1 MSYIRIA
8 AYVAIVGGL
17 LWAGWTIASWRNKA
31 ARADD
36 LAVLY
41 QGALDA
47 RVKADA
53 KTRAVER
60 ERDASR
66 AHAAQL
72 ETEAKE
78 AKTHETI
85 RTITKKVVVRVPDD
99 IRCDLNADVVELL
112 DRARS
117 PEPPVPEA
125 PADPAPAAPEPA
137 APLWDKLNPF

>member
-1 MSYIRIA
+1 MLYIRIA
-8 AYVAIVGGL
+8 AYVAIAGL
-17 LWAGWTIASWRNKA
+17 LAYAGWTVAVWRNKA

-85 RTITKKVVVRVPDD
+85 RTITKQVVVRVPDD
-99 IRCDLNADVVELL
+99 SRCDLNDDVVRLL
-112 DRARS
+112 EQARRPGS
-117 PEPPVPEA
+117 AVPEA
-125 PADPAPAAPEPA
+125 PADTTDPASRPAAPAASPA
-137 APLWDKLNPF
+137 L

>member
-1 MSYIRIA
+1 VSYIKIA
-8 AYVAIVGGL
+8 AYLAIAGL
-17 LWAGWTIASWRNKA
+17 LACAGWTVAVWRNKA

-78 AKTHETI
+78 AKTHEKI
-85 RTITKKVVVRVPDD
+85 RTITKQVVVRVPED
-99 IRCDLNADVVELL
+99 IRCDLNDDVVELL
-112 DRARS
+112 NRARS
-117 PEPPVPEA
+117 PEPAVSA
-125 PADPAPAAPEPA
+125 PAADPAPATPEPA
-137 APLWDKLNPF
+137 ASSSWNPF

>member
-8 AYVAIVGGL
+8 AYIAIAGAL
-17 LWAGWTIASWRNKA
+17 AYAGWTVAVWRNKA

-53 KTRAVER
+53 KTRAVEH
-60 ERDASR
+60 ERDAAR
-66 AHAAQL
+66 AHAGQL

-85 RTITKKVVVRVPDD
+85 RTITKRVVVRVPDD

-125 PADPAPAAPEPA
+125 PADTTDPATRPAAPADPA
-137 APLWDKLNPF
+137 AP